1 MSLMGSL
8 YVGSSGLQTSQNA
21 LNTTAHNMSNV
32 DTPGYTRQMVQQSV
46 RHYNTLSVSG
56 SAIAHQQV
64 GLGVIYAEAKTARDY
79 FLDKAFRRE
88 SGRSAFYEV
97 SSQTFEEIENL
108 FQELE
113 GEDFASALNNL
124 WASVQD
130 LANVPDQAANQSI
143 FVQRCYEFITR
154 ADAVYQGLSDYQD
167 NINATIKSDVDRINE
182 IGHQIR
188 MLNEG
193 ILQIESGKME
203 HANDLRDQRN
213 LLLDELGS
221 MVNITYYDD
230 VFGNVNVKIEG
241 NDFVKTDSVNEISIY
256 TDPVT
261 GFHTPYWEKLATT
274 YIDANGE
281 EQVNLEGATV
291 FDLEQIISSSIDT
304 DIGSLKS
311 KLHARGDRRAT
322 YEDLQDPA
330 QYDREISQSILM
342 NVQAE
347 FDQMIHLVTTGINNI
362 LREAAEAAGPYPDSD
377 YLRDSSGNPLQM
389 FNLISE
395 DGSWS
400 VKNIVINSE
409 LRQAPTLLGFRREDG
424 KADFDTTAKLKKLF
438 DDKEHTL
445 NPNVATKVN
454 LAGYYNS
461 MVSQVAN
468 SASVAMENLYNQ
480 EMTVDQVCS
489 AREQIIGVASDEEM
503 SNMIMFQ
510 NAYNASSRYVTV
522 ISEMLEHIITTLGR

>member
-32 DTPGYTRQMVQQSV
+32 DSPGYTRQMVMQGV
-46 RHYNTLSVSG
+46 RQYNTISING
-56 SAIAHQQV
+56 SAVAPQQV
-64 GLGVIYAEAKTARDY
+64 GLGVVYAEAKTARDY
-79 FLDKAFRRE
+79 FLDKSYRRE

-97 SSQTFEEIENL
+97 SAQTFEEVENL

-124 WASVQD
+124 WSSVQD

-154 ADAVYQGLSDYQD
+154 ADAVYQGLADYQD
-167 NINATIKSDVDRINE
+167 NINATIKSDVERINE
-182 IGHQIR
+182 IGQQIR
-188 MLNEG
+188 SLNEN
-193 ILQIESGKME
+193 ILRIETGKTE
-203 HANDLRDQRN
+203 RANDLRDQRN

-241 NDFVKTDSVNEISIY
+241 NDFVKTDSVNEISLY
-256 TDPVT
+256 TDPET
-261 GFHTPYWEKLATT
+261 GFHTPYWKMLATT
-274 YIDANGE
+274 YIDANGDK
-281 EQVNLEGATV
+281 QVNIEGATV
-291 FDLEQIISSSIDT
+291 FDLERTISSSINT
-304 DIGSLKS
+304 DVGSLKS
-311 KLHARGDRRAT
+311 KLHARGDHRAT

-330 QYDREISQSILM
+330 AYDRDISQSVLM

-347 FDQMIHLVTTGINNI
+347 FDQMINLVTTGINNI
-362 LREAAEAAGPYPDSD
+362 LKEAAEAAGPYPDSD
-377 YLRDSSGNPLQM
+377 YLRDSSGNPMQM

-395 DGSWS
+395 DGTWS
-400 VKNIVINSE
+400 VQNIAINSE

-424 KADFDTTAKLKKLF
+424 KADFDTAEKLKELF
-438 DDKEHTL
+438 DEKAHTL

-454 LAGYYNS
+454 LSGYYNS
-461 MVSQVAN
+461 MISQVAN
-468 SASVAMENLYNQ
+468 SASVARENCINQ
-480 EMTVDQVCS
+480 ELTVDQVYS
-489 AREQIIGVASDEEM
+489 AREQIVGVASDEEM
-503 SNMIMFQ
+503 SNMVMFQ
-510 NAYNASSRYVTV
+510 NAYNASSRYINV
-522 ISEMLEHIITTLGR
+522 ISEMLEHIISTLGR